1 MKADELWEK
10 YYYADEDCGHM
21 VRRDSFLAALAEY
34 GQAVRD
40 RDAEIARKNSVSG
53 DPQEW
58 ISACSDCADA
68 IDYEPLP

>member
-1 MKADELWEK
+1 MKADELFRK
-10 YYYADEDCGHM
+10 YAKHYGNGFELINED
-21 VRRDSFLAALAEY
+21 DFLAALAEY

>member
-10 YYYADEDCGHM
+10 YLTHEPQEVSRMYVTGFY
-21 VRRDSFLAALAEY
+21 AALAEY